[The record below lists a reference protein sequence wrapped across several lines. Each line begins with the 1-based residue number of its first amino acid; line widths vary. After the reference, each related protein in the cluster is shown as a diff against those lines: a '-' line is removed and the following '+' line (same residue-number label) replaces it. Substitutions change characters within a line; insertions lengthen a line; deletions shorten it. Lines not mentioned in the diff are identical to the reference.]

1 MKKFALIAAVAF
13 SSTAF
18 AEEGAVPP
26 APEAAKTEAVTVQ
39 QSEATVYSPV
49 QSTYNRP
56 VVRRSSRN
64 DTFFGRMM
72 ELERRKNAWLRRT
85 FLNR

>member
-1 MKKFALIAAVAF
+1 MRHHILTAAALSVAAATTSFANDSV
-13 SSTAF
+13 
-18 AEEGAVPP
+18 VPP
-26 APEAAKTEAVTVQ
+26 APGTEQTTETTVQ
-39 QSEATVYSPV
+39 SEDKVIRGQS
-49 QSTYNRP
+49 QR
-56 VVRRSSRN
+56 VVRRSRSN